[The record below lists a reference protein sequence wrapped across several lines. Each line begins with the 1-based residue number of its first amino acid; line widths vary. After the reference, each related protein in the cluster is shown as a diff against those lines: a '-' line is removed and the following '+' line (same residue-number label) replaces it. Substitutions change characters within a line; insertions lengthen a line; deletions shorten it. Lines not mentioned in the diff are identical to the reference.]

1 MAQKAHEFG
10 GSWTNK
16 KLENLKKYLSAY
28 TTIFTK
34 NPKAKFFKTIYIDAF
49 AGTGYRKSKE
59 DEADAMLLPF
69 FDEAA
74 VQEFYDGS
82 AKIALQNSPRFN
94 KYIFIEQDKE
104 RIESLNKL
112 KSEFPELTK
121 DILIKNE
128 DANKYLLKICSQ
140 VDWKKFR
147 AVVFLDPYGMQ
158 VEWDTIK
165 ALAKTK
171 AIDVWILFPLGVAVN
186 RLLRKDGV
194 INSKIKERLDKIFG
208 SDDWISEFY
217 IEEETE
223 SLFGSE
229 QRTRKIGDFDKISK
243 YFNNRLK
250 SIFAGVAENPIPLF
264 NSRNNPLYLLCFA
277 AANERGA
284 KAALNIANY
293 ILKQ

>member
-10 GSWTNK
+10 GSWTDK

-28 TTIFTK
+28 TKIFTT
-34 NPKAKFFKTIYIDAF
+34 NPRAKFYKTIYIDAF
-49 AGTGYRKSKE
+49 AGTGYRKGKD
-59 DEADAMLLPF
+59 DEADLLLLPF
-69 FDEAA
+69 FDEIE

-94 KYIFIEQDKE
+94 KYIFIEQEKE
-104 RIESLNKL
+104 RIESLNEL
-112 KSEFPELTK
+112 KSEFPALVK
-121 DILIKNE
+121 DILIQNE
-128 DANKYLLKICSQ
+128 DANKYLLKICKK

-165 ALAKTK
+165 ALATTK

-186 RLLRKDGV
+186 RLLRKNGV

-208 SDDWISEFY
+208 SNDWVSEFY
-217 IEEETE
+217 IEEEME
-223 SLFGSE
+223 SLFGAE
-229 QRTRKIGDFDKISK
+229 QRIKKIGDFNKISK
-243 YFNNRLK
+243 YFTRRLK
-250 SIFAGVAENPIPLF
+250 TIFAGVADNPLPLF

-284 KAALNIANY
+284 KAALNIAKF